1 MRRLLLFVWLLLL
14 MATAAL
20 AQQVTP
26 AVPAPDLTEIP
37 PAARFTATPNIPHQ
51 GEIRLY
57 PIVPNPN
64 DARLATCAAPTL
76 EGFLPYVVRPG
87 DRLDVLLTGYTMIT
101 VTQLAALNCLDD
113 PTQLPVGAVIWLPRS
128 VSVFTASSVSP
139 VDAVSPA
146 AIRALTAE
154 AGDNTSGATLTWTAQ
169 GEHVYL
175 YPCVDAENCVR
186 PQTAQPVPAEGSLR
200 VYPFATAGEYTY
212 RLEATAG
219 DQVVTED
226 VSFTITCAQDWIG
239 GLEMSRCPEDPPL
252 AVMIAYQPF
261 EHGALIW
268 FSDTLEIYV
277 LTDDGRVRV
286 YEDIFREGAPDPT
299 AEAPEGLLTPVR
311 GFGLIWD
318 LLGGTESGLGWA
330 TAPEMGFDSARQAA
344 GRTSYTTYILA
355 PENTVYAVTLIPGL
369 EVGYWSQVR

>member
-1 MRRLLLFVWLLLL
+1 LLIVS
-14 MATAAL
+14 AVT

-26 AVPAPDLTEIP
+26 AIPSPDTTEIP
-37 PAARFTATPNIPHQ
+37 PAALFTATPNIPHA

-57 PIVPNPN
+57 PIIPNSN

-113 PTQLPVGAVIWLPRS
+113 PSALPVGAVIWLPRS
-128 VSVFTASSVSP
+128 VSVFTASSVSTTT
-139 VDAVSPA
+139 A
-146 AIRALTAE
+146 ATSAQIRALTAE
-154 AGDNTSGATLTWTAQ
+154 AGDNAEGVTLTWSAQ

-175 YPCVDAENCVR
+175 YPCIDLETCVR
-186 PQTAQPVPAEGSLR
+186 PQTAQPVPLDGSLR
-200 VYPFATAGEYTY
+200 LYPFASAGEYSY

-219 DQVVTED
+219 DQAVTDD
-226 VSFTITCAQDWIG
+226 VTFTITCAQDWIG
-239 GLEMSRCPEDPPL
+239 GLAMPRCPEDPPL
-252 AVMIAYQPF
+252 AVTVAYQPF
-261 EHGALIW
+261 EHGTLIW

-286 YEDIFREGAPDPT
+286 YEDVFREGAPDPT
-299 AEAPEGLLTPVR
+299 AVAPEGLLTPVR

-330 TAPEMGFDSARQAA
+330 TASEAGFDSARQAA

-355 PENTVYAVTLIPGL
+355 PADTVYAVTLIPGL
-369 EVGYWSQVR
+369 EQGYWSPVR